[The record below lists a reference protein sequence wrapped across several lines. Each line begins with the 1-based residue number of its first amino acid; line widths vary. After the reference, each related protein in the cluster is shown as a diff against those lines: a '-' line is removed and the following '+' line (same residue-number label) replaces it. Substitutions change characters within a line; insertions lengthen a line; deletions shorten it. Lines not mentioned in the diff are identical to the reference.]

1 MKYQTLHSVEKQYK
15 GKGNKEIL
23 RFQTWKMGNEEITC
37 KIDGS
42 AT

>member
-1 MKYQTLHSVEKQYK
+1 MLEQHK

-23 RFQTWKMGNEEITC
+23 RFQTWKMENEEITYN
-37 KIDGS
+37 IDES